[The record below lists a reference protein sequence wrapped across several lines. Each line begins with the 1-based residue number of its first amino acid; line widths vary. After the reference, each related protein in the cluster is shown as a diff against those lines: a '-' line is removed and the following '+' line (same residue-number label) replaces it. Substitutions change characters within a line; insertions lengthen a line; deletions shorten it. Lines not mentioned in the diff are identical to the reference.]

1 MNLFKRLDRLRLI
14 ALLLWALPV
23 AVLPPLGVY
32 WLWQEGMLPWWLV
45 AMIGCGAAGYGLQ
58 FWLLRR
64 DRRLLAEAVTAPDPY
79 WPPRADQA
87 WSRVEHLA
95 EAVKPEQWPLHDGGR
110 LWTLTRNTMEE
121 VARYYHP
128 EEAQPLLELTV
139 PHTLLIVERAS
150 RDLRITVSH
159 HIPFSQTLKIGDLL
173 RAWRWKD
180 TAERVVNLYRAGRLI
195 INPLNAL
202 LSEAWGHMR
211 GQAYG
216 QAWTEI
222 QRWLLREYVRK
233 VGYYAIELYSGRLI
247 LSDDEA
253 DIQPMPRSG
262 TSLPMEAAGAASST
276 EQPLRIIVLGR
287 ANAGKSSL
295 INALFGRLIAATDV
309 LPDTTMALQPY
320 RLEREGLTAALIFDS
335 PGYDTA
341 DLSEKILRQWVLK
354 ADLILWVCTAHR
366 PDRHLDRE
374 YLDAV
379 RAEFSA
385 SPDRRPPPILV
396 VASHIDQL
404 RPSREWQ
411 PPYDLANPQNAKATH
426 IRAAVEAIAE
436 DLAVP
441 VAAVIPVCLAEGRVY
456 NVDDALWAAIL
467 DRQDEADKVRFLHCL
482 EQRKRKENWILLRRQ
497 LLNAGRWLLKLP
509 G

>member
-1 MNLFKRLDRLRLI
+1 MSLFKQLDRLRLI

-23 AVLPPLGVY
+23 AVLPLLGVY
-32 WLWQEGMLPWWLV
+32 WLWQAEMLPWWLATMV
-45 AMIGCGAAGYGLQ
+45 GCGVAGYGLQ

-64 DRRLLAEAVTAPDPY
+64 DRHLLAKAVTTSDPY

-87 WSRVEHLA
+87 WVRVEQLA
-95 EAVKPEQWPLHDGGR
+95 EAIQPEQWPLHDGAR
-110 LWTLTRNTMEE
+110 LWMLTRNTLEE

-150 RDLRITVSH
+150 RDLRITVSD
-159 HIPFSQTLKIGDLL
+159 HIPFSQALKVGDLL

-180 TAERVVNLYRAGRLI
+180 TAERVMNLYRAGRLV

-247 LSDDEA
+247 LTDGEA
-253 DIQPMPRSG
+253 DIQPTPRAG
-262 TSLPMEAAGAASST
+262 TSLST
-276 EQPLRIIVLGR
+276 ETAEKSVGVEQPLRILVLGR

-295 INALFGRLIAATDV
+295 INALFGRLTAATDV
-309 LPDTTMALQPY
+309 LPDTTLALQPY
-320 RLEREGLTAALIFDS
+320 RLEREGLTTALIFDS
-335 PGYDTA
+335 PGYDNEE
-341 DLSEKILRQWVLK
+341 LNEKALQQLAFR
-354 ADLILWVCTAHR
+354 ADLILWVCAAHR
-366 PDRHLDRE
+366 PDRHLDRL

-379 RAEFSA
+379 RTGFSA
-385 SPDRRPPPILV
+385 LPDRRPPPILV
-396 VASHIDQL
+396 VVSHIDQL

-411 PPYDLANPQNAKATH
+411 PPYDLVNPQNAKATH
-426 IRAAVEAIAE
+426 IRAAVEAVAE
-436 DLAVP
+436 DLAIP
-441 VAAVIPVCLAEGRVY
+441 LAAVIPVCLADGRVY

-467 DRQDEADKVRFLHCL
+467 DRQDEADKVRFLYCL